1 MAGSLHGF
9 ENPEQGVPPV
19 DRRERDE
26 WRYQEEKGRVDAV
39 GWAYSIVDC
48 REDNL
53 LDNSGDYTS
62 LTLYISTVCNRIKL
76 EISISD
82 PDALLT
88 VERHDVTAD
97 TWAEVLVIAAGTVK
111 SPDFNGTGHINFTD
125 TWKYLPE
132 LSAGIGICGN
142 LSNDASGLVNF
153 TDTTKY
159 LPHLNGNHVC
169 D

>member
-111 SPDFNGTGHINFTD
+111 ALAMPAHDELRLKINAATGAYCASTYLAA
-125 TWKYLPE
+125 KYVK
-132 LSAGIGICGN
+132 GG
-142 LSNDASGLVNF
+142 
-153 TDTTKY
+153 
-159 LPHLNGNHVC
+159 
-169 D
+169 